1 MEKIGIIGDG
11 GWGTTLA
18 MLLCGKGLNLKVWGP
33 NPEYVNY
40 LNSKRENPKFLPG
53 VKIPDGILFSSDIAL
68 VMEESDF
75 IILAVPSQYLSGVL
89 NDVKRFSR
97 SSISYISATKGID
110 THSLKRM
117 SELIR
122 DVLGEVKLSVIS
134 GPSIAFEVARGLPTT
149 IVCSSDN
156 AQYMKLTQSLL
167 SSDRM
172 RVYTNPD
179 VVGVELGGALK
190 NIIAIGCGI
199 SDGLGFG
206 ANTKAALLCRGLA
219 EISRLGI
226 KLGARPET
234 FSGLSGLG
242 DLATTCISTKSR
254 NRWLGEELAKGKK
267 LGEILS
273 STEMAVEGVNTTK
286 AAFRLSEINKVE
298 MPITNAVYQ
307 VLFEDKSPLKAVS
320 DLMTRKSKE
329 ELNATTIE
337 F

>member
-18 MLLCGKGLNLKVWGP
+18 MLLCGKGLNVKVWGP

-53 VKIPDGILFSSDIAL
+53 VDIPDGILFSSDMAL
-68 VMEESDF
+68 AMEESDF
-75 IILAVPSQYLSGVL
+75 IILAVPSQYLGGVL
-89 NDVKRFSR
+89 NDVKRFGR

-110 THSLKRM
+110 AHSLKRM

-122 DVLGEVKLSVIS
+122 DVLGEVRLSVIS

-149 IVCSSDN
+149 IVCASHN

-167 SSDRM
+167 SSDRL

-190 NIIAIGCGI
+190 NIVAIGCGI

-219 EISRLGI
+219 EISRLGV

-242 DLATTCISTKSR
+242 DLATTCISPKSR

-273 STEMAVEGVNTTK
+273 STEMAVEGVSTTK

-329 ELNATTIE
+329 EVE
-337 F
+337 